1 MTSARLMPTSDIDFH
16 FLAKSH
22 MSRSKTYVLAFRD
35 HGREPADALRH
46 PRIQAS
52 LIIAA
57 DDEEHGAKALS
68 PADARLAASFV
79 RNVACVDTYDDID
92 LIVTCP
98 GGIGRSA
105 GAYAAILCASG
116 QVNDAERAV
125 FSNPRMCPNR
135 RVFDMLY
142 ELLFD
147 EESGIE
153 AVDAD
158 ALFEKNRKAFEA
170 AQEDE

>member
-1 MTSARLMPTSDIDFH
+1 MPTSDIDFH

-22 MSRSKTYVLAFRD
+22 LSRSKTYVLAFHD
-35 HGREPADALRH
+35 HEREPADVLRH
-46 PRIQAS
+46 PRIQTS
-52 LIIAA
+52 LVIAA
-57 DDEEHGAKALS
+57 DDEEYGAKALS
-68 PADARLAASFV
+68 PTDALLAASFV
-79 RNVACVDTYDDID
+79 RNVACIDTNDDID

-116 QVNDAERAV
+116 QIEDANRAV
-125 FSNPRMCPNR
+125 FANPRMCPNR
-135 RVFDMLY
+135 RIFDMLY

-147 EESGIE
+147 EESGIK